1 MNPVEALKMA
11 LRALTSN
18 KLRSSLT
25 VLGIVI
31 GVGAVIGLMSIG
43 AGIQKTITEQVQSVG
58 TNLIFVRPGAVN
70 QQGVRSAQGSAATLT
85 LQDAQAIAARVP
97 EVVAVAPQVSFGG
110 PVVAG
115 SQNTFTQ
122 INGVTP
128 EYFEALNYAVA
139 DGDAI
144 SQSNVDARSRVA
156 VLGSLT
162 TQTLFPDGDAVGQS
176 ISLSRM
182 RFRVIGVLES
192 KGSGGTG
199 DDLVA
204 VPLTT
209 ASQLQRGLT
218 ASGQTRVQNINV
230 KVGDASQIAAAKEA
244 IAVVLRDRHNVI
256 GEDDFTVTSL
266 DDLLKAFTQ
275 VTQIMSIF
283 LGSIAGISLLVGGI
297 GIMNI
302 MLVSVTERI
311 REIGIRKAVGAKRRD
326 ILAQFLFESVVL
338 SLSGGVLGIAVGWLM
353 SKGFSS
359 FSSPTGQ
366 TTPVLITPDII
377 ILAVSVAA
385 GIGLFFGIYPAS
397 RAAKLDPIQ
406 ALRYE

>member
-1 MNPVEALKMA
+1 MNPIESLRMA
-11 LRALTSN
+11 LRALMAN

-43 AGIQKTITEQVQSVG
+43 AGIQKTITEQVKSVG

-70 QQGVRSAQGSAATLT
+70 QQGVRTAQGTAATLT
-85 LQDAQAIAARVP
+85 LQDAQAIAEQVP
-97 EVVAVAPQVSFGG
+97 GLIGVAPQLSFGG
-110 PVVAG
+110 AVVAG
-115 SQNTFTQ
+115 RQNAFTQ
-122 INGVTP
+122 TIGVTP
-128 EYFEALNYAVA
+128 EYFDALNYSISS
-139 DGDAI
+139 GDFI
-144 SQSNVDARSRVA
+144 CQTNVDARSRVA

-162 TQTLFPDGDAVGQS
+162 AQTLFPDGDALGQS
-176 ISLSRM
+176 LSIRRM
-182 RFRVIGVLES
+182 RFKVIGVLES
-192 KGSGGTG
+192 KGSAGTG

-204 VPLTT
+204 IPLST
-209 ASQLQRGLT
+209 ASQLDRAIT
-218 ASGQTRVQNINV
+218 SRGQTRVQNINV
-230 KVGDASQIAAAKEA
+230 KVEDAANITAAKDNIAA
-244 IAVVLRDRHNVI
+244 VLRERHNI
-256 GEDDFTVTSL
+256 LGDDDFTVTSL
-266 DDLLKAFTQ
+266 EDVLKAFAQ
-275 VTQIMSIF
+275 ITQIMSIF

-326 ILAQFLFESVVL
+326 ILVQFLFESVVL
-338 SLSGGVLGIAVGWLM
+338 SLSGGFLGIVVGWLM
-353 SKGFSS
+353 SRAFSR
-359 FSSPTGQ
+359 FSMTGGQ
-366 TTPVLITPDII
+366 PMTAVITPGII

-397 RAAKLDPIQ
+397 RAARLDPIQ

>member
-1 MNPVEALKMA
+1 MNPIESLRMA
-11 LRALTSN
+11 LRALMAN

-70 QQGVRSAQGSAATLT
+70 QQGVRTAQGTAATLT
-85 LQDAQAIAARVP
+85 LQDAQAIAEQVP
-97 EVVAVAPQVSFGG
+97 GIVNVAPQLSFGG
-110 PVVAG
+110 AVVAG
-115 SQNTFTQ
+115 RQNAFTQ
-122 INGVTP
+122 TIGVTP
-128 EYFEALNYAVA
+128 EYFDALNYSISS
-139 DGDAI
+139 GDFI
-144 SQSNVDARSRVA
+144 SQTNVDARSRVA

-162 TQTLFPDGDAVGQS
+162 AQTLFPDGDALGQS
-176 ISLSRM
+176 LSIRRM
-182 RFRVIGVLES
+182 RFKVIGVLES
-192 KGSGGTG
+192 KGSAGTG

-204 VPLTT
+204 IPLST
-209 ASQLQRGLT
+209 ASQLDRAIT
-218 ASGQTRVQNINV
+218 SRGQTRVQNINV
-230 KVGDASQIAAAKEA
+230 KVEDAANITAAKDDIAA
-244 IAVVLRDRHNVI
+244 VLRERHNI
-256 GEDDFTVTSL
+256 LGDDDFTVTSL
-266 DDLLKAFTQ
+266 EDVLKAFAQ
-275 VTQIMSIF
+275 ITQIMSIF

-326 ILAQFLFESVVL
+326 ILVQFLFESVVL
-338 SLSGGVLGIAVGWLM
+338 SLSGGFLGIVVGWLM
-353 SKGFSS
+353 SRAFSQ
-359 FSSPTGQ
+359 FSMTGGQ
-366 TTPVLITPDII
+366 PMTAVITPGII

-397 RAAKLDPIQ
+397 RAARLDPIQ